1 MSERAEPSQSSG
13 TSPDGSSPGEVVAEE
28 WSDCDDDEHVFGVSN
43 DPATHGVADAAELL
57 ALREALSE
65 KELQI
70 LEMRQS
76 MADEEE
82 ENARTLTSA
91 RKELA
96 AKVRESAVR
105 AKAKIRI
112 LRSELKAAREAAET
126 EREASAAERAAA
138 ASAREEMATYREKWM
153 DEKRAAAVAEA
164 VAEKAKEHVALA
176 REERAEAREERDAA
190 RRETLEKTRE
200 LHALREST
208 EPARLE
214 SQAAVDEAR
223 EPRRGP
229 SRRRR
234 RRRRSSRTRAK
245 SCGGSRDAKTARR
258 RRARTAR

>member
-1 MSERAEPSQSSG
+1 MKAKDADTCRHVRARGTTAELG
-13 TSPDGSSPGEVVAEE
+13 TSPDGSSPGEAVAEE
-28 WSDCDDDEHVFGVSN
+28 WSDGRRWDSFGVSN
-43 DPATHGVADAAELL
+43 DPATHGVADPAELL

-65 KELQI
+65 KELQM
-70 LEMRQS
+70 LEMRQM

-82 ENARTLTSA
+82 NNARALTSA

-126 EREASAAERAAA
+126 ERQASAAERAAA

-200 LHALREST
+200 LQALRGAD
-208 EPARLE
+208 PRVAR
-214 SQAAVDEAR
+214 
-223 EPRRGP
+223 
-229 SRRRR
+229 
-234 RRRRSSRTRAK
+234 
-245 SCGGSRDAKTARR
+245 ARR
-258 RRARTAR
+258 P